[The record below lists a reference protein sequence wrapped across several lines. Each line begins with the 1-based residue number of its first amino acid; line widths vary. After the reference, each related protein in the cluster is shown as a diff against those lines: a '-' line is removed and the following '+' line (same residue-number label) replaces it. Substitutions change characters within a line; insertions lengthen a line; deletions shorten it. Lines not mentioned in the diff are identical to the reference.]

1 MTKFPQVYVCLTYL
15 LRFPFIASEIFN
27 CEINSLLDKFFDA
40 PEKKKDEAQSDEED
54 EEEVSFNRI
63 GEISRSIY

>member
-1 MTKFPQVYVCLTYL
+1 M

-40 PEKKKDEAQSDEED
+40 PEPKKKAEEDSTHEEEHDEEED
-54 EEEVSFNRI
+54 EEVSKMLCI
-63 GEISRSIY
+63 LL